1 MNRILFPLIVVF
13 ISFASMSAQDP
24 TNLSDPDFA
33 SFRLDLLTEKLKASG
48 KPWLP
53 FFKGQN
59 VLTGLYTLKAGAE
72 DKQQPHATDEVYYV
86 VSGKA
91 RFVAGTSDQS
101 VEAGDILFV
110 KAEIEHRFYKIEEGL
125 VLLVFFDQ

>member
-1 MNRILFPLIVVF
+1 V
-13 ISFASMSAQDP
+13 SAQEP
-24 TNLSDPDFA
+24 TNPSDPEFV
-33 SFRLDLLTEKLKASG
+33 SYSLDSLIDQLHASG

-59 VLTGLYTLKAGAE
+59 VLTGLYTLKTGAE
-72 DKQQPHATDEVYYV
+72 DRQQPHDTDEVYYV

-101 VEAGDILFV
+101 VEAGDILYV
-110 KAEIEHRFYKIEEGL
+110 KAEVEHRFYEIEEVL